1 MKDIKLRLEKYK
13 QANDI
18 HQYDLLLSIATDF
31 ISAYNEKLV
40 ENEELE
46 LGIEI
51 IKEISTLN
59 YLGSLP
65 QYEHEYDLHKRIRH
79 TQIKT
84 FKTCIPPSHTKLKG
98 LTELLLGM
106 KENSVG

>member
-1 MKDIKLRLEKYK
+1 MKDIKLRLEQYK
-13 QANDI
+13 QVNDI
-18 HQYDLLLSIATDF
+18 HQYDLLLNLATDF
-31 ISAYNEKLV
+31 INAYNQKLV
-40 ENEELE
+40 DNEELE

-51 IKEISTLN
+51 IKELATLN

-84 FKTCIPPSHTKLKG
+84 FKTCIPTSHAKLKG

-106 KENSVG
+106 KENAVG

>member
-1 MKDIKLRLEKYK
+1 MKDIKHRLEEYK
-13 QANDI
+13 KVNDI
-18 HQYDLLLSIATDF
+18 HQYDLLLGIATDF
-31 ISAYNEKLV
+31 INAYNEELV

-51 IKEISTLN
+51 IKEIATLN

-84 FKTCIPPSHTKLKG
+84 FKTCIPPSHKKLKG

-106 KENSVG
+106 KENAVG